1 MLLAAFGSW
10 RADFAAWERVR
21 RSERPRGGGP
31 ARKQKS
37 VAQMMQAAF
46 LLLLARG
53 KEEAHAWFAAYWK
66 AYSSCGFA
74 KITHDFSNPNNEGT
88 HPGAERKAEI
98 LDDLGE
104 EHADCAL
111 FFEDMFSLRKCAP
124 NTAVCFHPYPCV
136 LERGQTAKIQFHPLG
151 TACVAGV
158 SPCFDE
164 KKGHLVWPE
173 GTDSVLKEPPNSRVA
188 SLSTAH
194 V

>member
-21 RSERPRGGGP
+21 RTAQTRGR
-31 ARKQKS
+31 ARAQKS

-46 LLLLARG
+46 LLLMARA
-53 KEEAHAWFAAYWK
+53 KEDAHAWFAAVWK

-74 KITHDFSNPNNEGT
+74 KITHDFSNPENEGT

-98 LDDLGE
+98 LDDLE
-104 EHADCAL
+104 ENHADCVSFL
-111 FFEDMFSLRKCAP
+111 EDMFSLRKCAP
-124 NTAVCFHPYPCV
+124 NTPVCFQPYPCV
-136 LERGQTAKIQFHPLG
+136 LKQGQIAEMYFHPLA
-151 TACVAGV
+151 TASVAGV
-158 SPCFDE
+158 LPCYDE
-164 KKGHLVWPE
+164 DKGHLVWPE